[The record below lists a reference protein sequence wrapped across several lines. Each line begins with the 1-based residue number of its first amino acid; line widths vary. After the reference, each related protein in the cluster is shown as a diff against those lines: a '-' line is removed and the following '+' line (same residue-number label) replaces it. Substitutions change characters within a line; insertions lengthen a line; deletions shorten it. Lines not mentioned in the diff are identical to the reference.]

1 MAKAGNLEAFIAMY
15 EEEIMKD
22 HHGRAIRIKN
32 VGQKYIDAV
41 KTHDVIFGVGPAGT
55 GKPFS
60 RGDGSSSFKKA
71 KYKNYFNSSSGGSWR
86 KLGLLPGDLKEKVDP
101 YLRPVY
107 DALYQ
112 IFGMDHT
119 NRLMERGVIEIAPL
133 AYMRGRTLDDAFVIL
148 DEAQNT
154 TVAQMKMF

>member
-41 KTHDVIFGVGPAGT
+41 KTHDVIFGWDLRGQE
-55 GKPFS
+55 KPLAVVMAVAAL
-60 RGDGSSSFKKA
+60 KKA

-86 KLGLLPGDLKEKVDP
+86 KLGLLPGDLKEKS
-101 YLRPVY
+101 
-107 DALYQ
+107 
-112 IFGMDHT
+112 
-119 NRLMERGVIEIAPL
+119 
-133 AYMRGRTLDDAFVIL
+133 IL
-148 DEAQNT
+148 IYVQFTMPCIKFWYGSYKSFNGT
-154 TVAQMKMF
+154 RRY

>member
-1 MAKAGNLEAFIAMY
+1 MTSFSGWDLRGQENL
-15 EEEIMKD
+15 
-22 HHGRAIRIKN
+22 
-32 VGQKYIDAV
+32 
-41 KTHDVIFGVGPAGT
+41 
-55 GKPFS
+55 FS

-119 NRLMERGVIEIAPL
+119 NRLMERGVIEIARL
-133 AYMRGRTLDDAFVIL
+133 LICVVVHWMMLLSF
-148 DEAQNT
+148 
-154 TVAQMKMF
+154 

>member
-60 RGDGSSSFKKA
+60 RGDGSSVPKRRSTKIILTRPA
-71 KYKNYFNSSSGGSWR
+71 VEAGES
-86 KLGLLPGDLKEKVDP
+86 LALPV
-101 YLRPVY
+101 
-107 DALYQ
+107 
-112 IFGMDHT
+112 T
-119 NRLMERGVIEIAPL
+119 
-133 AYMRGRTLDDAFVIL
+133 
-148 DEAQNT
+148 
-154 TVAQMKMF
+154 